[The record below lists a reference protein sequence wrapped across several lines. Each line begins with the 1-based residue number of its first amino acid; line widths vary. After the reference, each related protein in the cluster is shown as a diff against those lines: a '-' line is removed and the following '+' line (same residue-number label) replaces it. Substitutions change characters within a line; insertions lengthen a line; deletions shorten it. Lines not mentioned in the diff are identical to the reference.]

1 MKHIKV
7 FEEFDIKD
15 MMKRGYHSAD
25 VKKKKRAEV
34 TPWVE
39 LPYQECENCN
49 GTGIDEDNDT
59 CGLCGGTG
67 TKCD

>member
-1 MKHIKV
+1 MKHLKI
-7 FEEFDIKD
+7 FEEFDDINIKD

-25 VKKKKRAEV
+25 VKKKKNSDE
-34 TPWVE
+34 
-39 LPYQECENCN
+39 ECENCN

-67 TKCD
+67 TKSD